1 MISKN
6 KKNQKSLGLYAN
18 LTRDNVFWLISVEKL
33 QEHWEEA
40 LSHVNQRK
48 NQLDDMLLE
57 CRQFDEMHAE
67 FERWLGQIEE
77 DLHANPVRASGT
89 NIDQQ
94 IAKQK
99 VRIIHSVN
107 RK

>member
-1 MISKN
+1 M
-6 KKNQKSLGLYAN
+6 
-18 LTRDNVFWLISVEKL
+18 
-33 QEHWEEA
+33 
-40 LSHVNQRK
+40 
-48 NQLDDMLLE
+48 DDMLLE

-77 DLHANPVRASGT
+77 DLHANPVNATGT

-99 VRIIHSVN
+99 VRLTL
-107 RK
+107 R

>member
-1 MISKN
+1 MMPQIWKN
-6 KKNQKSLGLYAN
+6 KKACLCKYNKGQCSLK
-18 LTRDNVFWLISVEKL
+18 ISAEKL

-40 LSHVNQRK
+40 LSHVSQRK
-48 NQLDDMLLE
+48 TQLDDMLLE

-99 VRIIHSVN
+99 VRVIHSVN